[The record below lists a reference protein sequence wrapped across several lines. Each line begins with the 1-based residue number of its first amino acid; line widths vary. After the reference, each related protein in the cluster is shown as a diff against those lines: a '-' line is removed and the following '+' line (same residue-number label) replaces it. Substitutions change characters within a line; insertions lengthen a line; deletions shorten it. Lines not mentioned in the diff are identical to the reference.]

1 MTLGCWSLAQAQKGN
16 SCRFLES
23 GLWKTLERIWCLERP
38 WVFLDRLYEWISKN
52 HAGKEWE
59 EWGVE
64 NRHHRQI
71 QGTPGASGTKG
82 IFAFGERY
90 DLGTSVCVYAYGG
103 ILAGTCLPWKFGIR
117 RTWEDICPIIFFKKW
132 KQRDESIKG
141 NVHEEPAW
149 SIWRAEFS
157 SCQQWRQ
164 GINQDFLTDKMIFY
178 LQLQGCEATL
188 SYWLTWLPSLP
199 NSFALHFG

>member
-1 MTLGCWSLAQAQKGN
+1 MLASFYLLPSLRMKLTGILKSAPGGYETWSVTLGCWSLAQAQKGN

-71 QGTPGASGTKG
+71 QGTPGASGRKG

-90 DLGTSVCVYAYGG
+90 DLGTSVCVCTPMVGSWQEHAFLGN
-103 ILAGTCLPWKFGIR
+103 LA
-117 RTWEDICPIIFFKKW
+117 
-132 KQRDESIKG
+132 
-141 NVHEEPAW
+141 
-149 SIWRAEFS
+149 
-157 SCQQWRQ
+157 
-164 GINQDFLTDKMIFY
+164 
-178 LQLQGCEATL
+178 
-188 SYWLTWLPSLP
+188 
-199 NSFALHFG
+199 